1 MSEKTN
7 PTGAALPG
15 GTVTFLFTDIAG
27 STQLLARLRQQYATV
42 LAGQREL
49 LRSAFARWNGR
60 EIDTQ
65 GDSFFVAF
73 ARAVDAV
80 SCVVEAQRGL
90 ANYPWPEGVS
100 VQVRMGLH
108 TGEPWL
114 AEEGYVGMSVHRA
127 ARIGSAGHGG
137 QVLLSETTAA
147 LVRDDLPDDVG
158 LLDLNVH
165 SLKDIRRPEHIFQ
178 LVIPGLPA
186 DFPPLKT
193 LEALKPA
200 ERGRT
205 IRGYELRELLGRGSF
220 GEVYRAVQLSVGRDV
235 AIKVILPRYANDPDF
250 IRSFETE
257 AQLVARLEHPHIVP
271 LYDYWRD
278 PGGAYLVMRWLRSG
292 SLEDALGHGGWQPEP
307 AARLIDQVGA
317 ALAAAHQQGVV
328 HRDIKPANILLDEAG
343 NAYLSDFGIAAL
355 TGPMEA
361 LLRQDGGAV
370 AVSSPGARQP
380 AGQTPDEISSPGSLD
395 YQSPEVAGGGETTRL
410 ADIFSLGVVLHELLT
425 GQHPFA
431 GTMGQALAQRQ
442 VAEPLPSVRAMR
454 PELSPAVDVVIQTA
468 TAKDPAGRYQD
479 AIQLARAFRTALT
492 GEAPLALDSTA
503 TLFNPYKGLR
513 AFHEADAGDFFGR
526 KTMVQRLVAH
536 LSPLPRT
543 ASHAASVA
551 ASLQVAPEGNS
562 VTRFLAVVGPSGS
575 GKSSLVRA
583 GLIPALGQGAVP
595 GSDRWLITEMV
606 PGSHPFEEMEAALLR
621 IAVNPPESLLS
632 QLGEDARGLL
642 RAVKRCLPA
651 DEQSELLLVVDQFEE
666 LFTLTAAPEAR
677 RFMDSIYAAATDPR
691 SRVRIVITLRA
702 DFYDRPLTV
711 PNFSELVREH
721 TEAVTPLTTAE
732 LDEAI
737 RGPARRVGVKLE
749 EGLISRIVA
758 DVHDQ
763 PGALPLLQYALTEL
777 FEQRQGRLLTLA
789 AYEEIGGVLGALG
802 RRAENLFDELDE
814 AGQEAAR
821 QLFLRLVTLG
831 EGTEDTRRR
840 VLRSELHSLG
850 SEPSNVPAFD
860 LARLDT
866 VVDLYGRYRLLTFD
880 KDAETREPTVEVAH
894 EALVREWPRL
904 RLWLDESRADVR
916 MERLLAS
923 VAAEWQSAGRDPSY
937 LLQGGRLGLFVGW
950 STGADLALTSDER
963 AFLDASLA
971 QRDAQAAEEM
981 ERQERE
987 RQLERRSVQRLRAI
1001 VAVLAIA
1008 SVVGILLTLAVLNQ
1022 SRIAR
1027 QNEALA
1033 VEQRDR
1039 AEEAA
1044 RVSTSREL
1052 ASAAVT
1058 NLSEDPELSM
1068 LLALHGL
1075 ETAHTGESVG
1085 ALHQAVQESRVR
1097 KTMQEP
1103 GYSAFVTYSPD
1114 GALLLASGADG
1125 AEVWDMN
1132 EDVLRYTLPI
1142 DMWVSRSSFSPDGA
1156 LIATSND
1163 DGTVSAWNADTG
1175 QEVLTFKAHEDYVQ
1189 HVLFSP
1195 DGARLATTSG
1205 DGTAKV
1211 WDWSATLAK
1220 GEGVL
1225 LQTLSGHEGPV
1236 ENAAFSPDGARLV
1249 TASFADG
1256 TVKLWDIDQ
1265 GEALH
1270 TLDLNSFGVA
1280 WSPDGRYL
1288 VTGEPTGELAVWDAE
1303 SGEKATS
1310 AFTHNNG
1317 VIQTMTFNPDGS
1329 LLASA
1334 GGDGAARLWRFD
1346 AEGLQELMVLAGHDD
1361 QVIEPTFSPDGRF
1374 LATSSGDGTI
1384 RVWDISPA
1392 GRQELGAFAGHADRV
1407 TAIISPDRSTLYTS
1421 DFGGRVRAFDLA
1433 SGVERLN
1440 FEAHPARIV
1449 DMALSPDGA
1458 RLATAGDDGLAKVW
1472 NAGSGEL
1479 LLTLAGHTLAEGG
1492 FFSGLMAVA
1501 FSPDGRLL
1509 ATAANDG
1516 LAKVWD
1522 LSTGAELLTLQGH
1535 ERSVAAVAFSPD
1547 GKIIA
1552 TSGDDNWAGIWDAET
1567 GALLMK
1573 IPSPTRMLGLSLSP
1587 DGSRLATG
1595 GDQGLVRVWSLP
1607 GDLRN
1612 AAEAPSQPL
1621 LSFITAA
1628 GVVLDVQYSPDG
1640 TQLAVTGS
1648 TGVVEIR
1655 DAETG
1660 ALVQSIAHPAG
1671 VWALRFSS
1679 DGAHLATGGT
1689 DGIARV
1695 LTLDT
1700 DELIDI
1706 ARSRVTR
1713 DLTDQECQT
1722 YLHLSECPKSAE

>member
-1 MSEKTN
+1 MIEETN
-7 PTGAALPG
+7 LAGSTLPG
-15 GTVTFLFTDIAG
+15 GTITFLFTDIAG
-27 STQLLARLRQQYATV
+27 STQLLMRLRDQYSSV

-60 EIDTQ
+60 EVDTQ

-73 ARAVDAV
+73 PRAVDAV

-90 ANYPWPEGVS
+90 AAHPWPDGAV

-114 AEEGYVGMSVHRA
+114 AKEGYVGMSVHRA

-147 LVRDDLPDDVG
+147 LVRDDLPAGVD

-165 SLKDIRRPEHIFQ
+165 SLKDMRRPEHIFQ
-178 LVIPGLPA
+178 LVIPGLPT

-193 LEALKPA
+193 LETLKPA

-205 IRGYELRELLGRGSF
+205 IRGYELRDLLGRGAY

-235 AIKVILPRYANDPDF
+235 AIKMVLPRFANDPDF
-250 IRSFETE
+250 IRNFETE

-278 PGGAYLVMRWLRSG
+278 PGGAFLVMRWLRSG
-292 SLEDALGHGGWQPEP
+292 SLEDALGRGGWRPEP
-307 AARLIDQVGA
+307 AAHLVDQIGD

-328 HRDIKPANILLDEAG
+328 HRDIKPANILLDETG
-343 NAYLSDFGIAAL
+343 NAYLSDFGIATLA
-355 TGPMEA
+355 GPIEG
-361 LLRQDGGAV
+361 LFKPDG
-370 AVSSPGARQP
+370 SPAADT
-380 AGQTPDEISSPGSLD
+380 AGRDGQAPELSGSPGSLG
-395 YQSPEVAGGGETTRL
+395 YQSPEVAEGGKATPL
-410 ADIFSLGVVLHELLT
+410 SDIYSLGIVIYQLLT
-425 GQHPFA
+425 GQDPFPDA
-431 GTMGQALAQRQ
+431 VGQALVEKHRTAS
-442 VAEPLPSVRAMR
+442 LPSVRATR
-454 PELSPAVDVVIQTA
+454 PELSPSVDAVIQTA
-468 TAKDPAGRYQD
+468 TAKDPSGRYQN
-479 AIQLARAFRTALT
+479 AVLLAQALRQALT
-492 GEAPLALDSTA
+492 GEAPRTLDSAA

-526 KTMVQRLVAH
+526 KAMVQRLATH
-536 LSPLPRT
+536 LSPSRRNAPDG
-543 ASHAASVA
+543 AHVA
-551 ASLQVAPEGNS
+551 GSSEVIPDDRN

-575 GKSSLVRA
+575 GKSSLVQA

-595 GSDRWLITEMV
+595 GSDRWLITTMV
-606 PGSHPFEEMEAALLR
+606 PGLHPFEEMEAALLR
-621 IAVNPPESLLS
+621 IAVNPPQSLLA
-632 QLGEDARGLL
+632 QLGEDERGLL
-642 RAVKRCLPA
+642 RAAKRCLPA
-651 DEQSELLLVVDQFEE
+651 GEQTELLLVIDQFEE
-666 LFTLTAAPEAR
+666 LFTLAAAPEAR
-677 RFMDSIYAAATDPR
+677 RFMDSLYAAAADPR
-691 SRVRIVITLRA
+691 SPVRIVITLRA

-737 RGPARRVGVKLE
+737 RGPARRIGVKLE
-749 EGLISRIVA
+749 EGLVPRIVA

-814 AGQEAAR
+814 TGQTAAR

-840 VLRSELHSLG
+840 VLRSELQALG
-850 SEPSNVPAFD
+850 SEPSNLPAFD
-860 LARLDT
+860 LAHLNAVIDG
-866 VVDLYGRYRLLTFD
+866 YGRYRLLTFD

-894 EALVREWPRL
+894 EALLREWPRL

-916 MERLLAS
+916 MQRLLAGITE
-923 VAAEWQSAGRDPSY
+923 EWQSAGRDPSY
-937 LLQGGRLGLFVGW
+937 LLQGSRLGLFLGW
-950 STGADLALTSDER
+950 SSDADLALTSEER

-971 QRDAQAAEEM
+971 QRDAQVAEET

-987 RQLERRSVQRLRAI
+987 RQLERRSVQRLRA
-1001 VAVLAIA
+1001 VVTVLTAA

-1033 VEQRDR
+1033 VEQRNR

-1052 ASAAVT
+1052 AAAAVT
-1058 NLSEDPELSM
+1058 NLSEDPELSL
-1068 LLALHGL
+1068 LLALQGL
-1075 ETAHTGESVG
+1075 ETANTLESVG

-1097 KTMQEP
+1097 KSLQEP
-1103 GYSAFVTYSPD
+1103 GYSVYATYSPD
-1114 GALLLASGADG
+1114 GALLLTSGEEG
-1125 AEVWDMN
+1125 AKVWDMN
-1132 EDVLRYTLPI
+1132 EGNLRYQLPI
-1142 DMWVSRSSFSPDGA
+1142 DMWVNFSDFSPDGK
-1156 LIATSND
+1156 LIVTSNE
-1163 DGTVSAWNADTG
+1163 DGTVSAWAADTG
-1175 QEVLTFKAHEDYVQ
+1175 KEVLTFKAHEGEVSR
-1189 HVLFSP
+1189 VLFSP
-1195 DGARLATTSG
+1195 DGARLATTSY

-1225 LQTLSGHEGPV
+1225 LRTLAGHEGLV
-1236 ENAAFSPDGARLV
+1236 MNAAFSPDGARLA
-1249 TASFADG
+1249 TTGEDR
-1256 TVKLWDIDQ
+1256 TVKLWDIDR

-1270 TLDLNSFGVA
+1270 TLNMFSIGVA

-1303 SGEKATS
+1303 NGAQATHVS
-1310 AFTHNNG
+1310 THNNG
-1317 VIQTMTFNPDGS
+1317 TIQAMTFNSDGS
-1329 LLASA
+1329 LLATA
-1334 GGDGAARLWRFD
+1334 GGDGTARIWRFA

-1361 QVIEPTFSPDGRF
+1361 QVVEPAFSPDGRF
-1374 LATSSGDGTI
+1374 LATSSLDGTVRI
-1384 RVWDISPA
+1384 WDISPA
-1392 GRQELGAFAGHADRV
+1392 GRNEAGAFAGHADRV
-1407 TAIISPDRSTLYTS
+1407 TAAISPDRSTLYTG
-1421 DFGGRVRAFDLA
+1421 DFGGRVRAFDIA
-1433 SGVERLN
+1433 SSVERLN

-1449 DMALSPDGA
+1449 DLALGPDGA
-1458 RLATAGDDGLAKVW
+1458 RLATAGDDGLARVW
-1472 NAGSGEL
+1472 DADSGEL
-1479 LLTLAGHTLAEGG
+1479 LLTLSGHTLQPAA
-1492 FFSGLMAVA
+1492 FFRGLMAVA
-1501 FSPDGRLL
+1501 FSRDGRLL
-1509 ATAANDG
+1509 ATAAQDG

-1522 LSTGAELLTLQGH
+1522 LSTGAELLKLQGH
-1535 ERSVAAVAFSPD
+1535 EAGVAVVAFSPD

-1552 TSGDDNWAGIWDAET
+1552 TSGDDNWAGIWDAGT

-1573 IPSPTRMLGLSLSP
+1573 IPSPSRLLGLAFSP
-1587 DGSRLATG
+1587 DGSRLVTG
-1595 GDQGLVRVWSLP
+1595 GDQGLVQVWSLP
-1607 GDLRN
+1607 GDPRT

-1621 LSFITAA
+1621 LSLRTAA
-1628 GVVLDVQYSPDG
+1628 GVVTDVQYSPDG

-1660 ALVQSIAHPAG
+1660 ALVQSIANPAG

-1679 DGAHLATGGT
+1679 DGAHLATGGM
-1689 DGIARV
+1689 DGIARIFA
-1695 LTLDT
+1695 LDT
-1700 DELIDI
+1700 DELVDI
-1706 ARSRVTR
+1706 VRSRVTR
-1713 DLTDQECQT
+1713 GLTNEECQT
-1722 YLHLSECPKSAE
+1722 YLHLSECPQSTQ